1 MRRYSLILLFLLLAV
16 GCKAQPSPSPQP
28 ERLRVGAEVMLS
40 MEYAIF
46 PPTKVAVVANQTS
59 LVGETHLV
67 DTLLRSGVEV
77 VRIFCPEHGFRG
89 TAAAGAIVKNDVDPQ
104 TGLPIISLYGKNK
117 KPTPGQ
123 LEDVDVVIFDLQD
136 VGCRFYTYLST
147 LHYVME
153 ACAENDKPL
162 LLLDRPN
169 PNGHYVDGPV
179 LDTANYR
186 SFVGMHPVPIVYG
199 MTIGEYALMVNG
211 EGWLK
216 GGAKCRMNVVPME
229 GYRRD
234 SVYELPVPPSPNLR
248 NAHAVA
254 LYPSLCLFE
263 GTNVSVGR
271 GTESPFELIGT
282 PKSKTWDTSA
292 FYSKYHVPAIIFTP
306 KGGKR
311 CYGMDLR
318 KVEPPARFDLTW
330 LMLMHSLTPKGYFF
344 LKNNF
349 FEKLAGTADLRRQLE
364 EGVREEEIRA
374 SWQADLEQFMQ
385 VRSRYL
391 LYD

>member
-1 MRRYSLILLFLLLAV
+1 M
-16 GCKAQPSPSPQP
+16 
-28 ERLRVGAEVMLS
+28 
-40 MEYAIF
+40 
-46 PPTKVAVVANQTS
+46 
-59 LVGETHLV
+59 
-67 DTLLRSGVEV
+67 
-77 VRIFCPEHGFRG
+77 
-89 TAAAGAIVKNDVDPQ
+89 
-104 TGLPIISLYGKNK
+104 
-117 KPTPGQ
+117 
-123 LEDVDVVIFDLQD
+123 
-136 VGCRFYTYLST
+136 
-147 LHYVME
+147 
-153 ACAENDKPL
+153 
-162 LLLDRPN
+162 
-169 PNGHYVDGPV
+169 
-179 LDTANYR
+179 
-186 SFVGMHPVPIVYG
+186 
-199 MTIGEYALMVNG
+199 
-211 EGWLK
+211 
-216 GGAKCRMNVVPME
+216 
-229 GYRRD
+229 
-234 SVYELPVPPSPNLR
+234 PPSPNLR

-292 FYSKYHVPAIIFTP
+292 FYSKYHAPAIVFTP

-364 EGVREEEIRA
+364 EGVPEEEIRA
-374 SWQADLEQFMQ
+374 SWQAGLEAFLQ